1 MKSVNRKQ
9 FQKALQTRDFASLMA
24 LYERNYQLL
33 NLLISELDELPTCT
47 VSIQPDSL
55 DLHLEIIERCKYT
68 TTLHLTY
75 YFPVGGGETLS
86 DPGLTLKMYHDAEQA
101 EALACLKTGFMPV
114 EHSIENKE
122 PYLDCRWESNM
133 FVEKWLRYCLNQG
146 HAFGRDNTPPDNS
159 ACPNETPEL
168 A

>member
-1 MKSVNRKQ
+1 MDSINRKQ
-9 FQKALQTRDFASLMA
+9 FQKALQTRSFASLME
-24 LYERNYQLL
+24 LYERNYDLL
-33 NLLISELDELPTCT
+33 NLLIPELDQLQNRQ
-47 VSIQPDSL
+47 VSSQPDSL

-86 DPGLTLKMYHDAEQA
+86 DPGLTLKLYHDAEQA

-133 FVEKWLRYCLNQG
+133 FVEKWLRYCLDQG
-146 HAFGRDNTPPDNS
+146 HSFGSQNTPPDNS
-159 ACPNETPEL
+159 TRLNETPEL